1 MSSTM
6 TAVLSAL
13 ADLTAQDPHE
23 LTDSELGEQ
32 LVLIERAAR
41 MVEGARAGTLA
52 VFDGRQAGAADNAL
66 STAAWLRHRCQLGHG
81 RPERRQ
87 RRLAATRRPG
97 Q

>member
-1 MSSTM
+1 MSDDV
-6 TAVLSAL
+6 TAVLTAL
-13 ADLTAQDPHE
+13 AGLVDQDPHA
-23 LTDSELGEQ
+23 LTDGELAER

-41 MVEGARAGTLA
+41 MVEGARAATLA

-87 RRLAATRRPG
+87 RRLAATRRP
-97 Q
+97 